1 MLAVIVGCQ
10 LMITL
15 DTSVVTIALPRVR
28 DGLGL
33 STGGLAW
40 IQNSY
45 MLAFGGLLL
54 LGGRAGD
61 MFGRRRAFTA
71 GIAAFTAASLV
82 GGFATSGWFLLGA
95 RTAQGL
101 AAAVAAPSA
110 MALIASNFE
119 GAARVRALSVF
130 SAVSGAG
137 GAIGMLVG
145 GVLTEAGSWRWVFFI
160 NVPVGVVLALLAPRV
175 LAETARRPGR
185 FDVAGALTST
195 AGMTALVYGLIRA
208 GSDGWGDART
218 LGAFAAAAVLLA
230 AFVAVEWRARQP
242 IMPLWLL
249 TGRDRAASYLVLLLY
264 VAGIFGSFFFL
275 TQYLQQNLGY
285 GPLRAGVAFLP
296 LVGLQFTTVR
306 LVPRVLPRTGA
317 RPLVALGTL
326 LLGAGLLWLSQ
337 LSAGDGFVSG
347 LLGPFMIIGL
357 GAGMTILPLNATILA
372 SVDPEHAGAAS
383 GVAQAMLWSGAS
395 LGSAVLVAVQGS
407 REDAMSGID
416 AAFAAGAVF
425 AAAALLVT
433 LVVMRVRR

>member
-1 MLAVIVGCQ
+1 
-10 LMITL
+10 MITL

-71 GIAAFTAASLV
+71 GIVAFTAASLV
-82 GGFATSGWFLLGA
+82 GGFATSGWFLLAA

-119 GAARVRALSVF
+119 GPARVRALSVF

-145 GVLTEAGSWRWVFFI
+145 GVLTEVGSWRWVFFI

-208 GSDGWGDART
+208 GSDGWGDARA

-230 AFVAVEWRARQP
+230 VFVAVEWRARQP

-264 VAGIFGSFFFL
+264 VAGIFGAFFFL

-357 GAGMTILPLNATILA
+357 GAGLTILPLNATILA

-433 LVVMRVRR
+433 LVVMRVRG

>member
-1 MLAVIVGCQ
+1 
-10 LMITL
+10 MITL

-71 GIAAFTAASLV
+71 GIVAFTAASLV
-82 GGFATSGWFLLGA
+82 GGFATSGWFLLAA

-119 GAARVRALSVF
+119 GPARVRALSVF

-208 GSDGWGDART
+208 GSDGWGDARA

-230 AFVAVEWRARQP
+230 VFVAVEWRARQP

-264 VAGIFGSFFFL
+264 VAGIFGAFFFL

-357 GAGMTILPLNATILA
+357 GAGLTILPLNATILA

-433 LVVMRVRR
+433 LVVMRVRG